1 MYNIVIEIKEGLS
14 LDALVKEIERLYVTE
29 DKNMSNIAEELQLTL
44 FKIKSIVDKHNLKNK
59 KEDYIKS
66 NFKNMLIQC
75 NGYTDKLS
83 ECMKITEEKV
93 ISMVEFYG
101 FKDYIKYKRPKETSL
116 QNIEEN
122 LLQKLSIEFNL
133 SNQYIGFLIS
143 KNEIYVDEILNNCD
157 IENFKKYI
165 NSKEYK
171 DKHSKLN
178 KILKLDLKCNSTIED
193 IERVIFWFL
202 YVENGLLLS
211 EIGSILNCSRK
222 IAKDKLDRYNIPTI
236 FENFI
241 LDMNE
246 HFKVSSR
253 QLAKNL
259 NVPWFRVKQILK
271 KYGCE
276 GKYSKTYVEPNIQ
289 EKIIKLYQKEKM
301 SINQISKKLNIGYK
315 IVRRVLV
322 DNDISIDYFWN
333 EEKDSYIIEEL
344 GNLPIKKIC
353 KLTGK
358 TISAIN
364 NRAYALKVYSPLNA
378 TSYFLVSDITKS
390 LNISKFL
397 VYYHLKTGKLKA
409 SKVKITEN
417 RSFYLLSSRNIW
429 SWLKNNKHLIDIASL
444 PYNEF
449 GMEPEWVK
457 EMRKNHKK

>member
-1 MYNIVIEIKEGLS
+1 MEALIKE
-14 LDALVKEIERLYVTE
+14 VERLYVTE
-29 DKNMSNIAEELQLTL
+29 DKTMSKIAEELKLTL
-44 FKIKSIVDKHNLKNK
+44 NKTKSIIDKYNLKIK

-66 NFKNMLIQC
+66 NFKNMLISC
-75 NGYTDKLS
+75 NGYTDDLAKYMNISEKKILS
-83 ECMKITEEKV
+83 MI
-93 ISMVEFYG
+93 EFYG
-101 FKDYIKYKRPKETSL
+101 LKDYIRYKRPKELSL
-116 QNIEEN
+116 QKIEES
-122 LLQKLSIEFNL
+122 LLEKLSIEFNL
-133 SNQYIGFLIS
+133 SNKYIAFLIS
-143 KNEIYVDEILNNCD
+143 KNETYVEEILRNCNFNNLKNYISSKQYLD
-157 IENFKKYI
+157 KVYKFK
-165 NSKEYK
+165 EV
-171 DKHSKLN
+171 LN
-178 KILKLDLKCNSTIED
+178 LDLKSNVNIDIND
-193 IERVIFWFL
+193 IEKIIFWFL
-202 YVENGLLLS
+202 YAENGLLLS

-222 IAKDKLDRYNIPTI
+222 TAKDKLEEYNIVVL

-246 HFKVSSR
+246 EYKVSSR
-253 QLAKNL
+253 KLAKIL
-259 NVPWFRVKQILK
+259 NVPWFRVKQTLK
-271 KYGCE
+271 KHGCE
-276 GKYSKTYVEPNIQ
+276 GKYSKTYVEPSIQ
-289 EKIIKLYQKEKM
+289 EEIIKLYQKEKM
-301 SINQISKKLNIGYK
+301 PINQISKNLNIGYK

-322 DNDISIDYFWN
+322 DNNISIDYFWD

-358 TISAIN
+358 TVSAIN

-409 SKVKITEN
+409 SKVRITEN

-429 SWLKNNKHLIDIASL
+429 SWLKKNKHLINLDSL

-457 EMRKNHKK
+457 EMRRTHKK